1 MTTITPIRKAPDRP
15 AEPDERDVRVDLA
28 ACYRLVAR
36 FGMDDLVY
44 SHITARVPGVR
55 DRYLLN
61 PYGLLYSEI
70 TASNLVKVDGDGN
83 PVEPTDHPVN
93 RPGFVV
99 IHGAVHRARPDVA
112 CVLHCHAH
120 AATAV
125 SCLEEGLLP
134 LTQGALQFYD
144 RVAYHAYES
153 MAFDDDQSARLVA
166 DLGDRRVMLM
176 RNHGLLTAG
185 RTVAEAFSLA
195 YFLEEACRIQ
205 LEIMQSGGRAIPV
218 SDEVGRRV
226 AKQYEKQVVP
236 PEEREWPALLRLL
249 DRVDPGFRD

>member
-15 AEPDERDVRVDLA
+15 DELSERDMRIDLA
-28 ACYRLVAR
+28 ACYRLIAH

-44 SHITARVPGVR
+44 SHITARVPGAR
-55 DRYLLN
+55 NLYLLN
-61 PYGLLYSEI
+61 PYGLMYSEI
-70 TASNLVKVDGDGN
+70 TASSLVKVDDDGN
-83 PVEPTDHPVN
+83 PAEPTDYPVN

-112 CVLHCHAH
+112 CVLHCHSH

-144 RVAYHAYES
+144 RVAYHTYEN
-153 MAFDDDQSARLVA
+153 MAFDDEQSARLVA
-166 DLGDRRVMLM
+166 DLGDKQVMLM
-176 RNHGLLTAG
+176 RNHGQLTAG

-195 YFLEEACRIQ
+195 YFLEEACRLQ
-205 LEIMQSGGRAIPV
+205 LEIMQSGGRMILM
-218 SDEVGRRV
+218 SDEVGKRV
-226 AKQYEKQVVP
+226 AGQYEKQVVP

-249 DRVDPGFRD
+249 DRIDPSFRD